1 VKIQMKIG
9 TAIAV
14 MMLCTLAGCTM
25 PAKESTPAPTQAP
38 AQKEYVTHKAPGPNS
53 YDSADRAV
61 VVEIDKDAGTITF
74 LNLDVSMTYT
84 LNIAGTS
91 TLYDKF
97 GEGITLDQ
105 IVPGDVADVTFLKSQ
120 KRLNSL
126 TLSPEAFCYENA
138 SRYSID
144 DIRNDVTIGDDVF
157 KLTENTLFFSEGR
170 QMERMDLNEVD
181 ILTFKGVGSSILSV
195 TVAQGHG
202 YLNLENDESFVG
214 GFIEVGQTQIHRITE
229 DMLLTVPEGDY
240 EIHISHNG
248 SSGVKYASIE
258 RGEEVTLDIG
268 DIEVVQPKYG
278 QVIFSLSPTNT
289 SLYIDGNLIDASVP
303 VSLEYGIHQII
314 ARADNY
320 KSITTYMKV
329 GQESAG
335 IDVTLEP
342 IESDEEE
349 EVVDTDTPSD
359 DVIDATTDYYKV
371 NIEAPEGVEVYL
383 NGNYIGISPVSFKK
397 EKGNHVITLRKTG
410 HEIRSYTIS
419 VDEEDKDISYSF
431 ADLVATE

>member
-1 VKIQMKIG
+1 MRIQRKL
-9 TAIAV
+9 TTVLAA
-14 MMLCTLAGCTM
+14 MMLCFLAGCASS
-25 PAKESTPAPTQAP
+25 AKESAQAP
-38 AQKEYVTHKAPGPNS
+38 LETKEEKEYVTHKAPGPNS
-53 YDSADRAV
+53 YDSADRSV
-61 VVEIDKDAGTITF
+61 VVEVDKDAGTITF

-84 LNIAGTS
+84 LNIEGTS

-105 IVPGDVADVTFLKSQ
+105 IVPGDVVDVTFLKSQ

-126 TLSPEAFCYENA
+126 MLSPEAFCYENA
-138 SRYSID
+138 SRYSIN
-144 DIRNDVTIGDDVF
+144 DIRNDVTIGEDVF

-202 YLNLENDESFVG
+202 YLSLENDESFVG
-214 GFIEVGQTQIHRITE
+214 GFIEVGKAQIHRITE
-229 DMLLTVPEGDY
+229 EMLLTVPEGDY

-248 SSGVKYASIE
+248 SSGVKYASIQ

-289 SLYIDGNLIDASVP
+289 SLYIDGNLVDASVP

-342 IESDEEE
+342 IESDEEKE
-349 EVVDTDTPSD
+349 EGETSD
-359 DVIDATTDYYKV
+359 DIIDATTDYYKV

-419 VDEEDKDISYSF
+419 VDDEEKDISYSF

>member
-1 VKIQMKIG
+1 MKIQRKLF
-9 TAIAV
+9 AALAV
-14 MMLCTLAGCTM
+14 LMLSCFAGCSLSET
-25 PAKESTPAPTQAP
+25 ESSQTPAESKEE
-38 AQKEYVTHKAPGPNS
+38 KEYVTYKAPGPNS

-61 VVEIDKDAGTITF
+61 VVEVDKAAATITF
-74 LNLDVSMTYT
+74 LNLDVSMNYT
-84 LNIAGTS
+84 LQIEGTT

-105 IVPGDVADVTFLKSQ
+105 IAPGDVVDITFLKSQ

-126 TLSPEAFCYENA
+126 MLSPEAFCYENA
-138 SRYSID
+138 SRYSIND
-144 DIRNDVTIGDDVF
+144 VRNDVTIGEDTF

-202 YLNLENDESFVG
+202 YLSLENDESFVG
-214 GFIEVGQTQIHRITE
+214 GFIEVGQTMIHRITE

-248 SSGVKYASIE
+248 SSGVKYASIQ
-258 RGEEVTLDIG
+258 RGQEVTLNIG

-289 SLYIDGNLIDASVP
+289 SLYIDGTLVDASLP
-303 VSLEYGIHQII
+303 ISLEYGIHQVI

-342 IESDEEE
+342 IESEEDEEE
-349 EVVDTDTPSD
+349 DSSEDI
-359 DVIDATTDYYKV
+359 IDATTDYYKV
-371 NIEAPEGVEVYL
+371 YIEAPEDVEVYL

-397 EKGNHVITLRKTG
+397 EEGSHVITLRKTG
-410 HEIRSYTIS
+410 YEIRSYTIS
-419 VDEEDKDISYSF
+419 VDDEEKDISYSF

>member
-1 VKIQMKIG
+1 MKIQRK
-9 TAIAV
+9 AV
-14 MMLCTLAGCTM
+14 IIMAFFMLCAFSGCGLATRE
-25 PAKESTPAPTQAP
+25 ASAVETPTPSND
-38 AQKEYVTHKAPGPNS
+38 YVTHKAPGPNS
-53 YDSADRAV
+53 YDSADQAV
-61 VVEIDKDAGTITF
+61 VVSMDREENTITL
-74 LNLDVSMTYT
+74 LNLEVDMTYT
-84 LNIAGTS
+84 LHVEGTS
-91 TLYDKF
+91 TLYDKY
-97 GEGITLDQ
+97 GESITMEQ
-105 IVPGDVADVTFLKSQ
+105 IVPGDVVDITFLKSQ

-126 TLSPEAFCYENA
+126 TLSPDAFCYENA
-138 SRYSID
+138 SRYSIN
-144 DIRNDVTIGDDVF
+144 DIRNDVTIGEDVY
-157 KLTENTLFFSEGR
+157 KLTEDTLFFSEGR
-170 QMERMDLNEVD
+170 RMERMDLNEVD

-195 TVAQGHG
+195 TVARGHG
-202 YLNLENDESFVG
+202 YLSLTNDESFVG
-214 GFIEVGQTQIHRITE
+214 GFIEVGQTKIHRITD

-240 EIHISHNG
+240 EIRISHG
-248 SSGVKYASIE
+248 ASSGLKYASIA

-278 QVIFSLSPTNT
+278 QVIFSLSPTGT
-289 SLYIDGNLIDASVP
+289 TLYIDGNLVDATVP
-303 VSLEYGIHQII
+303 ISLEYGIHQII

-342 IESDEEE
+342 ITSKDDDNEEE
-349 EVVDTDTPSD
+349 STQG

-371 NIEAPEGVEVYL
+371 NIEAPEDVEVYL

-419 VDEEDKDISYSF
+419 VDDEEKDISYSF